1 MFGNFEEAP
10 QNGGQ
15 TEPTSGPLCSASLSL
30 TPPAPGSLARFP
42 RSTGHSGMPA
52 ISAPAENLRSVSC
65 APPPPGPLL
74 AHAAQPW
81 PCVELTDRFPSKPST
96 AHRFRCRNGR
106 ALS

>member
-10 QNGGQ
+10 QNGGANVRAA
-15 TEPTSGPLCSASLSL
+15 LLSV
-30 TPPAPGSLARFP
+30 TVTVTDTIRVPWPGSHAALATAACQP
-42 RSTGHSGMPA
+42 SPLPQKT
-52 ISAPAENLRSVSC
+52 SAPFPVR
-65 APPPPGPLL
+65 PPPGPLL

-81 PCVELTDRFPSKPST
+81 PGVELTDRFPSKPST